1 MFFSLVVCKFQI
13 GTENNLYDIKI
24 EGKIS
29 RKTKATSGRGSKMKG
44 DREGSCL
51 VHGIY
56 LCEDVLMQLSTMH
69 TEHTMKIVLNYD
81 D

>member
-1 MFFSLVVCKFQI
+1 M
-13 GTENNLYDIKI
+13 E
-24 EGKIS
+24 
-29 RKTKATSGRGSKMKG
+29 G

-81 D
+81 N